1 MTSQNEPIILRLI
14 FRPVR
19 GGALLRWES
28 DVLGVR
34 ESRLPAPI
42 PASDMGLILR
52 ALDALQDPA
61 YPTAWNAVQVRSFSF
76 SPDEQALL
84 NAAGLWGTGRVRA
97 DAPWRIGRRL
107 YRALTADA
115 AGAQALGTVRDH
127 AAAVGR
133 PVSLELCFPPDA
145 TDLAGLPWE
154 LLWDE
159 GPTPV
164 LLGRGATAAC
174 VRRLDLAQA
183 LPPPRQASGPL
194 RILAVSPRAGVPDE
208 MRQIERAARAA
219 AWEPLIRRGLAHMEE
234 LSPVTRKT
242 LADMIAGERP
252 PDIIH
257 YYGHGRYS
265 GGEGALLL
273 DDDGAAAWTP
283 AAALAP
289 LLAPA
294 GMVVLH
300 ACQGAMLGIEG
311 TLSES
316 ADMRSAIAPALCAA
330 GVPIVLGMQFTVRAA
345 AASRMA
351 AVIYQA
357 LAEGR
362 SVEEAVAFARRA
374 LYVEEPDR
382 VSWYVPA
389 LYLRARSGGPTYLRP
404 PVAHPASV
412 PSRPVSP
419 PSQPTGARQSVV
431 ARDGGAISAL
441 RVHGGSG
448 SHQAVIAEG
457 GSISGVELFDNTN

>member
-1 MTSQNEPIILRLI
+1 MPRSTHPIILRLI

-19 GGALLRWES
+19 GGALLRWEA
-28 DVLGVR
+28 DVLGAR
-34 ESRLPAPI
+34 ESRLPAPM
-42 PASDMGLILR
+42 PPGDVGLILR

-61 YPTAWNAVQVRSFSF
+61 YPTAWNPAQERGFGF
-76 SPDEQALL
+76 SPDERGRLR
-84 NAAGLWGTGRVRA
+84 AAGLWGEGRVRA
-97 DAPWRIGRRL
+97 DTPWRVGRRL
-107 YRALTADA
+107 YRALTADP
-115 AGAQALGTVRDH
+115 AGSQALGTVRDH
-127 AAAVGR
+127 AAALGR
-133 PVSLELCFPPDA
+133 PLSLELCFPTGA
-145 TDLAGLPWE
+145 ADLASLPWE

-183 LPPPRQASGPL
+183 LPPPRRAAGPL
-194 RILAVSPRAGVPDE
+194 RILAVSPQAGVPDE

-219 AWEPLIRRGLAHMEE
+219 AWAPLIERGLARMEE
-234 LSPVTRKT
+234 LSPVTRAA
-242 LADMIAGERP
+242 LARAVGGAGA
-252 PDIIH
+252 PDVVH

-273 DDDGAAAWTP
+273 DDEGAAAWAP
-283 AAALAP
+283 ASALAP

-300 ACQGAMLGIEG
+300 ACQGAMLAAEDAA
-311 TLSES
+311 T
-316 ADMRSAIAPALCAA
+316 ADMRTALAPALCAA
-330 GVPIVLGMQFTVRAA
+330 GVPIVLGMQFSVRAE

-362 SVEEAVAFARRA
+362 SVEESVAFARRA

-389 LYLRARSGGPTYLRP
+389 LYLRARGGGPTHLRSLAPRP
-404 PVAHPASV
+404 PAAARPA
-412 PSRPVSP
+412 
-419 PSQPTGARQSVV
+419 GARQSVI
-431 ARDGGAISAL
+431 ARGGGAISSL
-441 RVHGGSG
+441 RMRGGAG
-448 SHQAVIAEG
+448 SRQAVIAEG
-457 GSISGVELFDNTN
+457 GCISGVEVSDRAD

>member
-1 MTSQNEPIILRLI
+1 MTNQSDPITLRLI

-28 DVLGVR
+28 DVLGVC

-42 PASDMGLILR
+42 PPDDMGLILR
-52 ALDALQDPA
+52 ALDTLQDPA
-61 YPTAWNAVQVRSFSF
+61 YPTAWNAAQVRSFGF
-76 SPDEQALL
+76 SPDDQERLTS
-84 NAAGLWGTGRVRA
+84 AGLWDSGRVRA
-97 DAPWRIGRRL
+97 DTPWRIGRRL
-107 YRALTADA
+107 YRALTADP

-133 PVSLELCFPPDA
+133 TLSLELCFPPNA

-183 LPPPRQASGPL
+183 LPPPRQTSGPL
-194 RILAVSPRAGVPDE
+194 RILAVSPRTGIPDE
-208 MRQIERAARAA
+208 VRQIERAARAA
-219 AWEPLIRRGLAHMEE
+219 AWEPLITCGVAQMDE
-234 LSPVTRKT
+234 LSPVTRKS
-242 LADMIAGERP
+242 LAEMIMGEDP

-257 YYGHGRYS
+257 YYGHGRYR

-273 DDDGAAAWTP
+273 DDPGAAAWIP

-289 LLAPA
+289 LFAPA

-300 ACQGAMLGIEG
+300 ACQGAMLGAEG
-311 TLSES
+311 VIGDS
-316 ADMRSAIAPALCAA
+316 ADMRTALAPALCAA

-404 PVAHPASV
+404 PVI
-412 PSRPVSP
+412 RPTSELNRL
-419 PSQPTGARQSVV
+419 TGARQSVI
-431 ARDGGAISAL
+431 ARDGGAISSL
-441 RVHGGSG
+441 RIQGGAG
-448 SHQAVIAEG
+448 SQQAVIADG
-457 GSISGVELFDNTN
+457 GSISGVDLFDNVN

>member
-1 MTSQNEPIILRLI
+1 MTNPRDPVALRLI

-19 GGALLRWES
+19 GGALLRWEA
-28 DVLGVR
+28 DVLGAR

-42 PASDMGLILR
+42 PPGSVGLVLR
-52 ALDALQDPA
+52 ALDVLQDPS
-61 YPTAWNAVQVRSFSF
+61 YPTAWNPAQVRSFGFGPREAES
-76 SPDEQALL
+76 LR
-84 NAAGLWGTGRVRA
+84 AAGLWEAGRVRA
-97 DAPWRIGRRL
+97 DAPWRVGRRL
-107 YRALTADA
+107 YRALTADP

-133 PVSLELCFPPDA
+133 PLSLELCFPPGA
-145 TDLAGLPWE
+145 ADLAGLPWE
-154 LLWDE
+154 LLWDD

-164 LLGRGATAAC
+164 LLGRGATATCA
-174 VRRLDLAQA
+174 RRLDLAEA
-183 LPPPRQASGPL
+183 LPLPRAAAGPL
-194 RILAVSPRAGVPDE
+194 RILAVSPQAGIPRE
-208 MRQIERAARAA
+208 LRQVERAARAA
-219 AWEPLIRRGLAHMEE
+219 AWSPLLDRGLATMEE
-234 LSPVTRKT
+234 LSPATRESLVGAT
-242 LADMIAGERP
+242 QAERP
-252 PDIIH
+252 PDVIH

-273 DDDGAAAWTP
+273 DDAGAAAWAP

-300 ACQGAMLGIEG
+300 ACQGAMLG
-311 TLSES
+311 LDDLPA
-316 ADMRSAIAPALCAA
+316 ADMRSALAPALCAA
-330 GVPIVLGMQFTVRAA
+330 GVPIVIGMQFTVRAA

-389 LYLRARSGGPTYLRP
+389 LYLRARHSGPAYLRP
-404 PVAHPASV
+404 PAARPA
-412 PSRPVSP
+412 PA
-419 PSQPTGARQSVV
+419 QPAGARQSVI
-431 ARDGGAISAL
+431 ARDGGAVSSL
-441 RVHGGSG
+441 RMRGGAG
-448 SHQAVIAEG
+448 SRQIVMAEG
-457 GSISGVELFDNTN
+457 GSVSGVDMSDTTD